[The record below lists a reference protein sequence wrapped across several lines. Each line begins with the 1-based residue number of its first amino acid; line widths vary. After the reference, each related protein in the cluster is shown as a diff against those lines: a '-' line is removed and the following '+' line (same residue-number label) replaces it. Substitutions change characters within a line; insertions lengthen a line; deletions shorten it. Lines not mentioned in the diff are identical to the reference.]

1 MKPGGSDGGEQAFI
15 TGAGL
20 VLFAL
25 GLYLFLDSVQVT
37 SAPFGWV
44 SGRMGRGGGGGGMLE
59 TTSMGLIFVPFL
71 LGVVVLFYDAEKKW
85 AWWLSGLGLA
95 IICVEI
101 LSRVRFVLTMKT
113 TSLLIVLGMVAAG
126 AGLLARSYMVGSRT
140 AKSADQKTENPD
152 QKNS

>member
-1 MKPGGSDGGEQAFI
+1 MKPGGSEGGEQAFI

-44 SGRMGRGGGGGGMLE
+44 SGRMGRGGSGMWE

-71 LGVVVLFYDAEKKW
+71 AGVMVLFYDSEKKW
-85 AWWLSGLGLA
+85 AWWLAGIGLA
-95 IICVEI
+95 VICVEI
-101 LSRVRFVLTMKT
+101 LSRVRFVLNMKT
-113 TSLLIVLGMVAAG
+113 TSLLLVLGMVAAG
-126 AGLLARSYMVGSRT
+126 AGLLARSYMVGSRP
-140 AKSADQKTENPD
+140 ADPKADEPNQKD
-152 QKNS
+152 S